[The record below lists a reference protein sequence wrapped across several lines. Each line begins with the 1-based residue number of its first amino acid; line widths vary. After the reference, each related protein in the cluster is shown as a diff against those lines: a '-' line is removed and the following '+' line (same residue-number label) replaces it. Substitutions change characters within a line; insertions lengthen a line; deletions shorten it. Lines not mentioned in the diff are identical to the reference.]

1 MKIQKFVK
9 DNGNKY
15 KVYVDDEVYKLYDDI
30 IVKYGLTMK
39 SSITQQDLDKVLEE
53 NDKLSSYYESIKY
66 ISRKMRST
74 KEIKE
79 YLKNKEISD
88 SVIDETINRLKE
100 NNFLNDDLYLKA
112 YVTDRLNLSNDG
124 PNKIKKNLIKLG
136 IFENKINDYLSNI
149 DESIYEERIK
159 AYADK
164 KIKVNHT
171 NSGIMLK
178 AKLQQDLV
186 NLGYDRSMVIS
197 ILSSYN
203 INDHDAYEKE
213 LEKITN
219 RLSKKY
225 EGKELEYKI
234 KEAMYRKGFKKGD
247 YYEE

>member
-39 SSITQQDLDKVLEE
+39 SSISKEDFDKVLEE

-79 YLKNKEISD
+79 YLRNKDISED
-88 SVIDETINRLKE
+88 VINETINKLKE

-112 YVTDRLNLSNDG
+112 YVTDRLNLSNDEQ
-124 PNKIKKNLIKLG
+124 NKIKKNLIKLG
-136 IFENKINDYLSNI
+136 IFENKINEYLSNI
-149 DESIYEERIK
+149 DEEIYIDRIK
-159 AYADK
+159 SYVDK

-197 ILSSYN
+197 ILSSYS
-203 INDHDAYEKE
+203 INDQDAYNKE
-213 LEKITN
+213 LDKITK

>member
-39 SSITQQDLDKVLEE
+39 SSITQEELDKVLEE

-164 KIKVNHT
+164 KIKVNHN
-171 NSGIMLK
+171 NSSIMLK

>member
-39 SSITQQDLDKVLEE
+39 SSISKDEFDEVLEE
-53 NDKLSSYYESIKY
+53 NDKLISYYESIKY

-79 YLKNKEISD
+79 YLKNKDISD
-88 SVIDETINRLKE
+88 SVINETVEKLKD
-100 NNFLNDDLYLKA
+100 NFLNDDLYVKA
-112 YVTDRLNLSNDG
+112 YINDRLNLSNDG

-136 IFENKINDYLSNI
+136 IYENKINDYLSNI
-149 DESIYEERIK
+149 DESIYEDRIK
-159 AYADK
+159 SYVDK
-164 KIKVNHT
+164 KIKVNHS

-178 AKLQQDLV
+178 AKLQNDLV

-203 INDHDAYEKE
+203 INDKDAYEKE

-219 RLSKKY
+219 KLSKKY
-225 EGKELEYKI
+225 EGKELEFKI

>member
-39 SSITQQDLDKVLEE
+39 SSISKEELDKVLEE

-79 YLKNKEISD
+79 YLRNKDISED
-88 SVIDETINRLKE
+88 VINETINKLKE

-124 PNKIKKNLIKLG
+124 PNKIKKNLIKLE
-136 IFENKINDYLSNI
+136 IFENKINEYLSNI
-149 DESIYEERIK
+149 DEEIYIDRIK
-159 AYADK
+159 SYVDK

-197 ILSSYN
+197 ILSSYS
-203 INDHDAYEKE
+203 INDQDAYNKE
-213 LEKITN
+213 LDKITK

>member
-1 MKIQKFVK
+1 
-9 DNGNKY
+9 
-15 KVYVDDEVYKLYDDI
+15 
-30 IVKYGLTMK
+30 
-39 SSITQQDLDKVLEE
+39 
-53 NDKLSSYYESIKY
+53 
-66 ISRKMRST
+66 MRNT

-79 YLKNKEISD
+79 YLKNKDISED
-88 SVIDETINRLKE
+88 VINETVNKLKE

-136 IFENKINDYLSNI
+136 IFENKINEYLSNI
-149 DESIYEERIK
+149 DEEIYIDRIK
-159 AYADK
+159 SYVDK

-197 ILSSYN
+197 ILSSYS
-203 INDHDAYEKE
+203 INDQDAYNKE
-213 LEKITN
+213 LDKITK

-247 YYEE
+247 FYEE

>member
-39 SSITQQDLDKVLEE
+39 SSISQEELDKALEE

-66 ISRKMRST
+66 ISRKMRSV

-79 YLKNKEISD
+79 YLRAKDISD
-88 SVIDETINRLKE
+88 SVIDETVNRLKE

-203 INDHDAYEKE
+203 INDHDAYNKE

-225 EGKELEYKI
+225 EGKELEFKI

>member
-39 SSITQQDLDKVLEE
+39 SSISKEELDKVLEE

-79 YLKNKEISD
+79 YLRNKDISED
-88 SVIDETINRLKE
+88 VINETVNKLKE

-136 IFENKINDYLSNI
+136 IFENKINEYLSNI
-149 DESIYEERIK
+149 DEEIYIDRIK
-159 AYADK
+159 SYADK

-197 ILSSYN
+197 IPSSYS
-203 INDHDAYEKE
+203 INDQDAYNKE
-213 LEKITN
+213 LDKITK

-247 YYEE
+247 FYEE